1 MSALTEA
8 EHRDWTDGG
17 TAIVYQHC
25 NGCRA
30 IQYFRRAFCHE
41 CGCSELSV
49 LTAKGS
55 GVVYAVSHV
64 TRAPTQE
71 ARAHGPYTIV
81 LVDADEGFRLMAHG
95 AHDLS
100 IGDRVTASFSRFVD
114 RLVPYFER
122 TTS

>member
-1 MSALTEA
+1 MSTLTEA

-17 TAIVYQHC
+17 TAIVYQRC
-25 NGCRA
+25 NGCCA

-55 GVVYAVSHV
+55 GVVYAVSNV
-64 TRAPTQE
+64 TRAPTLE

-95 AHDLS
+95 ATDLA